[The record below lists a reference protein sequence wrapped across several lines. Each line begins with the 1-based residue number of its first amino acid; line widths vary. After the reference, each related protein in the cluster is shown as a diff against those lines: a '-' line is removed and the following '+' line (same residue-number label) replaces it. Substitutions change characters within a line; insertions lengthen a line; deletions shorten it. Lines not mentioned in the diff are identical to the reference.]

1 MYFNLVFDRFQSNRP
16 YPNLAPWVDITQGYS
31 KLWATEPYVIPIRL
45 LYYVDNHD
53 YPTRYFLSSDNFP
66 SNSWYPIA
74 IAFYNFGIDYF
85 SLIPTQVKK
94 LLQDKKL
101 KILFYYHEGDNPKR
115 QLEDLDQ
122 KWQQCSTTS
131 STICVFSR
139 SRDVL
144 LESQQT
150 TRSTTN

>member
-85 SLIPTQVKK
+85 SLIPTHAWRFLIFLRAHQVETFMA
-94 LLQDKKL
+94 L
-101 KILFYYHEGDNPKR
+101 
-115 QLEDLDQ
+115 
-122 KWQQCSTTS
+122 
-131 STICVFSR
+131 
-139 SRDVL
+139 
-144 LESQQT
+144 
-150 TRSTTN
+150 